1 MNDFVTPLRL
11 LATLLILFVLLLWL
25 AQYFQ
30 GLPLIGSFPG
40 DIEIDLPRGSVYLP
54 ITTSVIFGLLLTV
67 IAYAIQKINRK

>member
-30 GLPLIGSFPG
+30 GFPMIGSLPG
-40 DIEIDLPRGSVYLP
+40 DIEVDLPRGSVYLP

>member
-25 AQYFQ
+25 VQYFQ